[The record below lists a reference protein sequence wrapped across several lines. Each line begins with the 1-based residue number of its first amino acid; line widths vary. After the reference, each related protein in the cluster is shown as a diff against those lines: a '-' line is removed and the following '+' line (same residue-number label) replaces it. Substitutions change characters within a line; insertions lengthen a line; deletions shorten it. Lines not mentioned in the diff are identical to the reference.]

1 VPFVVPQQQEKT
13 IRISLLDEMPF
24 LGQSAANAA
33 AGNPTSKRSEV
44 FWQQLRDKC
53 FRQIDYYFED
63 IVL

>member
-1 VPFVVPQQQEKT
+1 M
-13 IRISLLDEMPF
+13 LDEMPF